1 MRNRIDYIIKR
12 AQIAKGD
19 REQSLSL
26 FVWLALGLIA
36 LVPARAAAAPVSI
49 TPTTIVLGPGHTT
62 ALVSIT
68 NESDGPTRFETSV
81 NAWSESTEGE
91 TSLTPSDEVVIFP
104 QLIALA
110 AHETKKVRIGT
121 ELPPAA
127 AERSYRLILQEL
139 PQINRDTGRVEIQV
153 LSKISLP
160 VFVAPPTAQARPA
173 VDAPNLA
180 VGTLSFDVVNT
191 GAAHFMLKQVSVT
204 GRGAAGESFSLNTN
218 GWYVLAGG
226 RRSFRLTLAAADC
239 KRTREI
245 FINTT
250 GDAAPAEARLP
261 VPAGACGAASEYRFL
276 KTGSAAPS

>member
-1 MRNRIDYIIKR
+1 M
-12 AQIAKGD
+12 
-19 REQSLSL
+19 
-26 FVWLALGLIA
+26 ALLPTGA
-36 LVPARAAAAPVSI
+36 HAAPVSI

-81 NAWSESTEGE
+81 NIWTESAEGE
-91 TSLTPSDEVVIFP
+91 TGLTPSDDVVIFP

-121 ELPPAA
+121 ELPPPAT
-127 AERSYRLILQEL
+127 ERSYRLILQEL

-160 VFVAPPTAQARPA
+160 VFIAPPSAQARPA
-173 VDAPNLA
+173 VDAPTLTN
-180 VGTLSFDVVNT
+180 GTLSFNVVNA
-191 GAAHFMLKQVSVT
+191 GGAHFMLKQVSVT
-204 GRGAAGESFSLNTN
+204 GRGASGEAFALTTN

-226 RRSFRLTLAAADC
+226 RRTFRLSLAAADC
-239 KRTREI
+239 KRASEI
-245 FINTT
+245 VIKTA
-250 GDAAPAEARLP
+250 GDAAPVETRLP
-261 VPAGACGAASEYRFL
+261 ITAAACGDARESRLL